1 MYITNNGHHERMYT
15 MNLKL
20 DIANEIDVYA
30 DKLKYI
36 SLIIGQNPELGN
48 EEFFAAEQL
57 TTCLNEHGFQ
67 TNHGLLHMKTS
78 FLATYDSG
86 KPGPVIAFLCEYD
99 ALPEIGHA
107 CGHHLICMMSI
118 GAAIG
123 LKSVL
128 AQTGGSIR
136 VYGTPAEETNGAKVP
151 MAREGLFDDCDVAMM
166 IHPYHRYEQS
176 GTSLAMN
183 AINFEFHGRAS
194 HAAASPHEG
203 VNALDAM
210 IQLFNGINSL
220 RQQVRSDARIH
231 GIITNGGQAPNII
244 PDFTSAIFYVR
255 AADRPYTNQLK
266 ERVKQVAAGAALQ
279 TGCTVSIHEDDYA
292 YDEMRTNNVLSQLF
306 NQNLIE
312 HGVDPSDLHIGKD
325 HGSLDLGNVSLR
337 VPAIHPYIP
346 ITFEPYA
353 LHSTEFRDAA
363 MSPFALDQ
371 MIFGAK
377 MLAFTACDVLTDA
390 EVLDQ
395 IHLEFEQMIRSQPRN
410 A

>member
-1 MYITNNGHHERMYT
+1 MD
-15 MNLKL
+15 LKL
-20 DIANEIDVYA
+20 HIANEIDLHA
-30 DKLKYI
+30 EKFKHI
-36 SLIIGQNPELGN
+36 STFIGQNPELGN
-48 EEFFAAEQL
+48 QEFLAAEQL
-57 TTCLNEHGFQ
+57 TTCLNEHGF
-67 TNHGLLHMKTS
+67 HVERGLLNIQTS

-128 AQTGGSIR
+128 DQTGGSIR
-136 VYGTPAEETNGAKVP
+136 VYGTPAEETDGAKVP

-166 IHPYHRYEQS
+166 VHPLNRYEQS

-183 AINFEFHGRAS
+183 AITFEFHGRAA

-210 IQLFNGINSL
+210 IQLFNGINAL

-231 GIITNGGQAPNII
+231 GIITNGGQAANII
-244 PDFTSAIFYVR
+244 PDYTSALFYVR
-255 AADRPYTNQLK
+255 AADRPYTNHLK

-279 TGCTVSIHEDDYA
+279 TGCTVSIHEDDFA
-292 YDEMRTNNVLSQLF
+292 YDEMRTNSVLSHLF
-306 NQNLIE
+306 NQNLLQN
-312 HGVDPSDLHIGKD
+312 GVDAAELHIGKD

-337 VPAIHPYIP
+337 VPSIHPYIP
-346 ITFEPYA
+346 VTFQPYA
-353 LHSTEFRDAA
+353 LHSLEFRDAA

-371 MIFGAK
+371 MIFAAK
-377 MLAFTACDVLTDA
+377 MLAYTACDVLTDA
-390 EVLDQ
+390 DILEQ
-395 IHLEFEQMIRSQPRN
+395 IHQEFELMISNQPHK